1 MVVGYTPLCKPWLI
15 IAFMFSPQKIF
26 GQNFPMEN
34 PWHGTLLFKEIAITF
49 FSDNHYWWPLPHDSP
64 NPPFLPWIFG
74 RTMPLRTIFFGKT
87 GAMGWNLAKSNRVLM
102 ATRPGFFQFANWLK
116 WPSEVMVFWKA
127 ILYGYTFKCIP
138 EFWNGRFS
146 PDKMSIFGQK

>member
-1 MVVGYTPLCKPWLI
+1 M
-15 IAFMFSPQKIF
+15 
-26 GQNFPMEN
+26 
-34 PWHGTLLFKEIAITF
+34 AITTWF
-49 FSDNHYWWPLPHDSP
+49 AKSP
-64 NPPFLPWIFG
+64 ISAMDFWEDDA
-74 RTMPLRTIFFGKT
+74 TEDVFFGKT